1 MSKAKIFLLLCFSFI
16 VGIGLS
22 SLIKIPPY
30 ALGGILIFG
39 VFSISVFWKNK
50 KFVLLGFC
58 VIVAAAAFWRQDF
71 LSKPE
76 NLSPEIPISFYN
88 DLGEA
93 SVIGIIDN
101 EPQVGP
107 ASVKYEVKASRI
119 KLAGGA
125 ETNVGG
131 RILVTARKY
140 PRYQYGDEIE
150 VVGKLKTPPKFDDFN
165 YRAYLAKENIYSL
178 VSYPKYVNRISSG
191 NGKIYYRYI
200 LSFKNK
206 FEEVVA
212 QILPEPQASF
222 LSALL
227 IGSRSTIPPDL
238 MEAFNLAGVTHI
250 IAISGYNITI
260 IAFVLAAF
268 LGFLRLSRPM
278 IFWLTLLTILFFT
291 ALTGAQASV
300 VRAAIMGSLVLVAS
314 KEGRIYQVTN
324 ALVFAAAMMLWFNP
338 KLLRWDAGFQLSFLA
353 ALGLI
358 YLQPIL
364 AKIFMKQGTEER
376 STPFAK
382 RAFEKTKEIFL
393 TTISAQAAVL
403 PVLIYNF
410 DRLSLISPLANVLIL
425 PAIPLT
431 MFFGFISA
439 ALGFVFLPLAK
450 IAASV
455 VWLFLS
461 YEIWVAESLAK
472 LPYASLEILNFPL
485 IFAILYYALLIWLGF
500 WVNPVRS
507 PAMQDDKAGTET

>member
-1 MSKAKIFLLLCFSFI
+1 M
-16 VGIGLS
+16 GIGL
-22 SLIKIPPY
+22 
-30 ALGGILIFG
+30 
-39 VFSISVFWKNK
+39 ISVFWRNK
-50 KFVLLGFC
+50 KLAVIGFC
-58 VIVAAAAFWRQDF
+58 LLVAILAFWRQDF
-71 LSKPE
+71 VSKPD
-76 NLSPEIPISFYN
+76 NLSPEIPISSYN
-88 DLGEA
+88 DLGEVA
-93 SVIGIIDN
+93 VIGIIDN
-101 EPQVGP
+101 EPRVGP
-107 ASVKYEVKASRI
+107 AAVKYEVKALKI

-125 ETNVGG
+125 EKNLPAQAGVGG

-140 PRYQYGDEIE
+140 PQYQYGDEIE
-150 VVGKLKTPPKFDDFN
+150 VIGKLKTPPKFDDFN
-165 YRAYLAKENIYSL
+165 YRAFLAKDNIFSL
-178 VSYPKYVNRISSG
+178 ISYPKYINQISSG
-191 NGKIYYRYI
+191 NGKIYYQYI
-200 LSFKNK
+200 LFFKNK

-227 IGSRSTIPPDL
+227 IGSRSAVPPDL

-278 IFWLTLLTILFFT
+278 VFWMTLLIILFFT
-291 ALTGAQASV
+291 LLTGAQASV
-300 VRAAIMGSLVLVAS
+300 VRAAIMGSLILLAS

-358 YLQPIL
+358 YFQPIL
-364 AKIFMKQGTEER
+364 ARIFMKQRTEER

-382 RAFEKTKEIFL
+382 RAFEKIKEIFL
-393 TTISAQAAVL
+393 TTVSAQAAVL

-472 LPYASLEILNFPL
+472 LPYASLEIFNFPL
-485 IFAILYYALLIWLGF
+485 IFAVLYYALLIWLGF
-500 WVNPVRS
+500 WLNPVRS
-507 PAMQDDKAGTET
+507 PAMPDDKAGTET

>member
-22 SLIKIPPY
+22 SLIKISPPF
-30 ALGGILIFG
+30 LGGILILGIFL
-39 VFSISVFWKNK
+39 ISVFWKNK
-50 KFVLLGFC
+50 KIVLLGFC
-58 VIVAAAAFWRQDF
+58 VIVAAVAFWRQDF

-76 NLSPEIPISFYN
+76 NLSPEIPISSYN

-93 SVIGIIDN
+93 SIIGIIDN
-101 EPQVGP
+101 EPEAGP
-107 ASVKYEVKASRI
+107 AAVKYEVRASKI
-119 KLAGGA
+119 KLAGNA
-125 ETNVGG
+125 ETNLPAQAGVGG
-131 RILVTARKY
+131 RIIVTARKY

-150 VVGKLKTPPKFDDFN
+150 IVGKLKTPPKFDDFD
-165 YRAYLAKENIYSL
+165 YRAFLAKDDIFS
-178 VSYPKYVNRISSG
+178 VIAYPKYINQISFG

-206 FEEVVA
+206 FEEVIA
-212 QILPEPQASF
+212 QILPEPQVSF

-227 IGSRSTIPPDL
+227 IGSRQAIPPDL
-238 MEAFNLAGVTHI
+238 MEAFNTAGVTHI

-300 VRAAIMGSLVLVAS
+300 VRAAIMGSLVLLAS

-324 ALVFAAAMMLWFNP
+324 ALVFAAAAMLWFNP

-358 YLQPIL
+358 YFQPIL
-364 AKIFMKQGTEER
+364 ARIFMKQEMEEK

-382 RAFEKTKEIFL
+382 RAFEKIKEIFL

-439 ALGFVFLPLAK
+439 ALGFVFMPLAK

-461 YEIWVAESLAK
+461 YEIWVVEGLAK
-472 LPYASLEILNFPL
+472 FPYASLEIFNFPF
-485 IFAILYYALLIWLGF
+485 IFAVLYYALLIWLGF
-500 WVNPVRS
+500 WLNPVRS
-507 PAMQDDKAGTET
+507 R